1 MILVPFLLALMGIDL
16 QKTFRAFLSRLQCSL
31 SCVTQCLF
39 SFQNITEVDPRTT
52 FERAIEI
59 YDHLNAAL
67 EPVDKRCVE
76 KIVCEV
82 GALAGDVGLTQN
94 PLLR

>member
-1 MILVPFLLALMGIDL
+1 
-16 QKTFRAFLSRLQCSL
+16 
-31 SCVTQCLF
+31 
-39 SFQNITEVDPRTT
+39 VDPRTT

-94 PLLR
+94 PLLRIAGIFVPSKYSTFYNNFVYGDHCYKFKCSAYY

>member
-1 MILVPFLLALMGIDL
+1 M
-16 QKTFRAFLSRLQCSL
+16 
-31 SCVTQCLF
+31 
-39 SFQNITEVDPRTT
+39 DPRTT